1 MFENF
6 AFTQISN
13 LLKGGSS
20 SVQSGGCGRCMT
32 ESLTFFVIVFVFLL
46 IRAYILQLSFNYI
59 VPRLMDYSNSEKQF
73 RKLNYYEALVLLI
86 FTNTLVGR

>member
-13 LLKGGSS
+13 LLKGSS
-20 SVQSGGCGRCMT
+20 NTVQSGGCGRCMT

-59 VPRLMDYSNSEKQF
+59 IPRLMDYSNSQKQF